1 MPVFA
6 LQAGKFNIVPTI
18 IAIGSGVA
26 LLGAVSNLPIMFLS
40 VDNLVILKGL
50 NTSLP
55 VTKKLVKI
63 NLRFSCLLLGSVCM

>member
-26 LLGAVSNLPIMFLS
+26 LLGIVSNLPIMFMS
-40 VDNLVILKGL
+40 VDNV
-50 NTSLP
+50 
-55 VTKKLVKI
+55 
-63 NLRFSCLLLGSVCM
+63 LLLKCIISNKTNL